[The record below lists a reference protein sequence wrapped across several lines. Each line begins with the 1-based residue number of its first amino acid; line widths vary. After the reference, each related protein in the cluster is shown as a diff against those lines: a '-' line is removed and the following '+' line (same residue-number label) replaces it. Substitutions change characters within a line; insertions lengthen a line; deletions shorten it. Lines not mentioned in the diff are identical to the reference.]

1 MTTKVRFWVDPICPW
16 CWVTSQWIIEVAA
29 ERDLEITWQP
39 ISLFIKNEPV
49 TGEHVYEP
57 VRWTYGLLRVME
69 AVRAT
74 AGEDAV
80 GSLYVEFGRRIHHD
94 GERMW
99 DPAAALEAVGLD
111 ASHAAAADDEQWD
124 APLRERMDEGLA
136 LVGNDVGTPII
147 AFVGRRWSRGRRV
160 RTGDHQGARDQGCA
174 GAVGRV
180 RHRHRARRVLGDQ
193 AHSHPTSRV
202 RRPSLTES
210 RDAVAA
216 RYRCRSGRP
225 IAPKMRLA

>member
-16 CWVTSQWIIEVAA
+16 CWVTARWIIEVAP

-39 ISLFIKNEPV
+39 ISLFIKNEPSP
-49 TGEHVYEP
+49 ESPAYEP

-74 AGEDAV
+74 EGEEAV

-94 GERMW
+94 GERTW

-111 ASHAAAADDEQWD
+111 VSYAAAADDEQWD
-124 APLRERMDEGLA
+124 APLRERMDAGLA

-147 AFVGRRWSRGRRV
+147 AFVADDGRDVAAFGPVITKVPETKDALALWDAFV
-160 RTGDHQGARDQGCA
+160 TVTALDEFWEIKRTR
-174 GAVGRV
+174 
-180 RHRHRARRVLGDQ
+180 
-193 AHSHPTSRV
+193 T
-202 RRPSLTES
+202 RRPEF
-210 RDAVAA
+210 
-216 RYRCRSGRP
+216 GNRP
-225 IAPKMRLA
+225 